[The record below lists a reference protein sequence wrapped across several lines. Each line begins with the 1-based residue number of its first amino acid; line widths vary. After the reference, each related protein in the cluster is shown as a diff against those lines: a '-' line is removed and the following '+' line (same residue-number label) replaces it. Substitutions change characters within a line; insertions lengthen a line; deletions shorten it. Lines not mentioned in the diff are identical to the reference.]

1 MTPELIYRLNR
12 IEVLNLRERLGLGFA
27 GAGEELAWR
36 LAVGFGL
43 TLIETA
49 RLTGREVKDIRKDC
63 RAFSARRLGTAK
75 NARLAEMRRAFAK
88 ANQDLTSRELATTSM
103 DRKCA

>member
-1 MTPELIYRLNR
+1 MTPELVYRLNR
-12 IEVLNLRERLGLGFA
+12 IEVLDLRERRGLSLA

-36 LAVGFGL
+36 LAVGFRL

-49 RLTGREVKDIRKDC
+49 RLTEREVKDIRKDC

-75 NARLAEMRRAFAK
+75 NARLADMRRAFAK
-88 ANQDLTSRELATTSM
+88 VNQDLTMKELA
-103 DRKCA
+103 A